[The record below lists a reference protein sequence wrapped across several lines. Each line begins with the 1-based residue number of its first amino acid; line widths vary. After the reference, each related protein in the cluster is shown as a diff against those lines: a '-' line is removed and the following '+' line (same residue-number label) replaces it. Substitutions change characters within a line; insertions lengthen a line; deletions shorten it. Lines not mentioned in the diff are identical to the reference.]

1 MSQDLSDVRKFFSD
15 PDASDAVVV
24 VAQQIAAPLVKGT
37 PLTMEESLMGAPRIV
52 YYVFDASWSMDP
64 VAEMLREDMNTEFI
78 DALKEAREDDVSVLR
93 LGGASFGS
101 EARAFVPMWCGKDG
115 SYFHSLETLPELT
128 DSDYKP
134 HPDSATAL
142 NNAILEGS
150 ATALRYASELRA
162 QSGSAVDVDIIVL
175 SDGAN
180 NRLPEADAVKR
191 VVDGTNR
198 ARVRYSALFF
208 ETPWG
213 LRVERMAT
221 GHSQVEEY
229 FVGELGFDPE
239 NVHAFTMQ
247 DGEDEKARRHRFRQM
262 LRVMSRVSASRG
274 TSVAV
279 AKASVL
285 EDDDEIA

>member
-24 VAQQIAAPLVKGT
+24 AAQQIAAPLVKGT
-37 PLTMEESLMGAPRIV
+37 PLTMEETMMGAPRVV
-52 YYVFDASWSMDP
+52 YFLFDASYSMLP
-64 VAEMLREDMNTEFI
+64 VADMLREGMNTEFI
-78 DALKEAREDDVSVLR
+78 YAAKEAREDDVSVLR

-101 EARAFVPMWCGKDG
+101 EDWIFVPMWKDQDG
-115 SYFHSLETLPELT
+115 SYFHSLETLPNLT
-128 DSDYKP
+128 TSDYEP
-134 HPDSATAL
+134 HRESATAL

-150 ATALRYASELRA
+150 VRALRYASDLRA

-180 NRLPEADAVKR
+180 NCPPDAVAVKR
-191 VVDGTNR
+191 VVGSSDR

-213 LRVERMAT
+213 LKVERTAS
-221 GHSQVEEY
+221 GLSQIEEY
-229 FVGELGFDPE
+229 FIKDLGFDPE

-247 DGEDEKARRHRFRQM
+247 DGEDEEARRSRFRRV
-262 LRVMSRVSASRG
+262 LRVMSRVSATRG
-274 TSVAV
+274 QSVVMAV
-279 AKASVL
+279 NAL
-285 EDDDEIA
+285 DGDELV